1 MTETGKQKAA
11 LRRRMKMLLA
21 ETEHP
26 AGSPDPESP
35 LFSAI
40 TGCASVFSFASVN
53 GEPDTAVIAAFALAQ
68 GKTLLLPRINGRNLD
83 FLPWNGRPDTLQK
96 NRFGI
101 PEPTGGGVCFPA
113 AHGTPQNIRFPVL
126 VLVPGAAFSRRGER
140 LGRGGG
146 YYDRFLADFARAFP
160 AETFPWKAAGYCFA
174 GQIVGTLPVEAHDRR
189 MDCLFLPD
197 GSMIETENSST
208 ARSSNFYGRNPFG
221 D

>member
-113 AHGTPQNIRFPVL
+113 AHGTPQNIRFPAL

-140 LGRGGG
+140 LGRG
-146 YYDRFLADFARAFP
+146 
-160 AETFPWKAAGYCFA
+160 ETFPWKAAGYCFA
-174 GQIVGTLPVEAHDRR
+174 EQIVGTLPVEAHDRR